1 MENETIPKVEVISYR
16 LCGELW
22 LLAMA
27 TSLINR
33 CSEATLARGG
43 TEQTARMAA
52 DMSSPVENPWTI
64 FKEYHIDEDV
74 GFALPHP
81 LVREDTGNWAK
92 LFSCLDLPGQVS
104 FY

>member
-1 MENETIPKVEVISYR
+1 
-16 LCGELW
+16 
-22 LLAMA
+22 
-27 TSLINR
+27 
-33 CSEATLARGG
+33 
-43 TEQTARMAA
+43 MAA